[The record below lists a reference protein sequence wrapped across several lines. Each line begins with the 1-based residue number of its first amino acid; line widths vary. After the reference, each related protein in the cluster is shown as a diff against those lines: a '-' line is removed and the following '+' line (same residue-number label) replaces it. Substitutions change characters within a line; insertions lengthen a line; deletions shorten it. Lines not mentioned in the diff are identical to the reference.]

1 MDEGRGHEHRIRSRV
16 ISSVE
21 TRNAT
26 LLTRLRAERL
36 VEGPA
41 DSIQRRS
48 FTILSKLKVAPRSE
62 SAAMVATGAA
72 FFMIVLDTSIV
83 NLALPRIKDV
93 FHADLTGLRW
103 LVDGY
108 ALVFASLLLNAGALG
123 DRYGAKRM
131 FSAGL
136 LIFCAASAACG
147 LAPGMATL
155 QCARAIQGIGAA
167 ILLPN
172 SLAALNHTV
181 QDPERRK
188 IAVSAWSS
196 AGALG
201 IALGPLVGGV
211 LVQYLDWRSIFLVNI
226 PVGII

>member
-1 MDEGRGHEHRIRSRV
+1 MSGE
-16 ISSVE
+16 
-21 TRNAT
+21 
-26 LLTRLRAERL
+26 LR
-36 VEGPA
+36 
-41 DSIQRRS
+41 D
-48 FTILSKLKVAPRSE
+48 TPRSE
-62 SAAMVATGAA
+62 SAAIVATGAA

-93 FHADLTGLRW
+93 FHADLTTLQW

-136 LIFCAASAACG
+136 LMFCAASAGCG
-147 LAPGMATL
+147 LAPDMASL

-181 QDPERRK
+181 QDSERRK
-188 IAVSAWSS
+188 IAVRIPMMPPGYSN
-196 AGALG
+196 
-201 IALGPLVGGV
+201 PNPPTV
-211 LVQYLDWRSIFLVNI
+211 LI
-226 PVGII
+226 

>member
-1 MDEGRGHEHRIRSRV
+1 MMSGR
-16 ISSVE
+16 
-21 TRNAT
+21 
-26 LLTRLRAERL
+26 
-36 VEGPA
+36 
-41 DSIQRRS
+41 
-48 FTILSKLKVAPRSE
+48 LKDTPRSE
-62 SAAMVATGAA
+62 SAAIVATGAA

-93 FHADLTGLRW
+93 FHADLTALQW

-108 ALVFASLLLNAGALG
+108 ALVFASLLLNAGVLG

-147 LAPGMATL
+147 LAPNMAIL

-167 ILLPN
+167 LLLPN

-201 IALGPLVGGV
+201 VAVGPLVGGV

-226 PVGII
+226 PVGLCRADPQISASQIRVVHANNPDQRLRHQIGLDAVIGELKSLMSHKDS